1 MISARE
7 KAEESDRMKSA
18 FLANMSH
25 EIRTPLNAIVGF
37 ANLLVTSEDKED
49 FDNFKQIIEQNSNQL
64 LQLIG
69 DILDLSKIE
78 SDTLDF
84 VWSNVNINAMM
95 YELEKIFQMRNA
107 ANPDVVIKC
116 VASVGDC
123 VIRTDRQRLIQVV
136 SNLMTNAIK
145 FTTQGSIIMG
155 YEKRKEEIYFYVKDT
170 GCGIPEEN
178 QSQIF
183 ERFVQ
188 LDSFKQ
194 GTGLGLPICSSIV
207 RAMGGKIGVNSKP
220 GEGSTFWFILP
231 ECPPV
236 RNESES
242 RKHSF

>member
-1 MISARE
+1 MEPLERNIHLIVDGEPRWIKQYLIQQTFDPDNGNIVLLGVNVDINEQKKTEEALREAKE
-7 KAEESDRMKSA
+7 KAESSDKLKSA
-18 FLANMSH
+18 FVANMSH

-116 VASVGDC
+116 G
-123 VIRTDRQRLIQVV
+123 RL
-136 SNLMTNAIK
+136 
-145 FTTQGSIIMG
+145 
-155 YEKRKEEIYFYVKDT
+155 RDT
-170 GCGIPEEN
+170 YRPSAADSSG
-178 QSQIF
+178 
-183 ERFVQ
+183 VQ
-188 LDSFKQ
+188 FDDQ
-194 GTGLGLPICSSIV
+194 C
-207 RAMGGKIGVNSKP
+207 
-220 GEGSTFWFILP
+220 
-231 ECPPV
+231 
-236 RNESES
+236 
-242 RKHSF
+242 H

>member
-1 MISARE
+1 
-7 KAEESDRMKSA
+7 
-18 FLANMSH
+18 
-25 EIRTPLNAIVGF
+25 
-37 ANLLVTSEDKED
+37 
-49 FDNFKQIIEQNSNQL
+49 
-64 LQLIG
+64 
-69 DILDLSKIE
+69 
-78 SDTLDF
+78 
-84 VWSNVNINAMM
+84 
-95 YELEKIFQMRNA
+95 
-107 ANPDVVIKC
+107 
-116 VASVGDC
+116 
-123 VIRTDRQRLIQVV
+123 
-136 SNLMTNAIK
+136 
-145 FTTQGSIIMG
+145 MG

-236 RNESES
+236 RNDRNHENTAFDFVSLPVMSVYMYS
-242 RKHSF
+242 RHIPVSM